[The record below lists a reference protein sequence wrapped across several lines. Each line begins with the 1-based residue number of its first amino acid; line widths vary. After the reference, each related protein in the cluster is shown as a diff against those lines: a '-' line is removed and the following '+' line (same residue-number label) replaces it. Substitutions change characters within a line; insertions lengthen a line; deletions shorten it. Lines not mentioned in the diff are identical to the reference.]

1 MTGATETQT
10 PTTIPQQSIGR
21 FLSDA
26 VVLTKR
32 NLLKYR
38 RVPTLLVFSTVQPV
52 MFVLLFVFVFGGAI
66 QLPFGLSYTN
76 FIMAGI
82 FAQVVIFG
90 STATGVGLADDMNKG
105 LIDRFRSLPM
115 SRSAVLIGRTASD
128 AVRNIFVILLVS
140 VVGFLVGFRFED
152 GFAAFTLA
160 LLIAVLFGYAFSWIS
175 ATIGLAV
182 GDVETAQAATFV
194 WIFPLVFASS
204 AFVPIATFPD
214 WLQTFARLNPVTAV
228 VNSMRALILGT
239 PVTMKRSSTGA
250 FPSRCMLLCP
260 RRPSSTPISFAL
272 NRAMV

>member
-1 MTGATETQT
+1 MTDTTEAAAS
-10 PTTIPQQSIGR
+10 TTIPQQSIQR

-66 QLPFGLSYTN
+66 QLPGDLSYTN

-90 STATGVGLADDMNKG
+90 STQTGVGLADDMNKG

-115 SRSAVLIGRTASD
+115 SRSAVLIGRTSSD
-128 AVRNIFVILLVS
+128 AVRNVFVMLLVS
-140 VVGFLVGFRFED
+140 LVGFLVGFRFED
-152 GFAAFTLA
+152 GIAAFALA
-160 LLIAVLFGYAFSWIS
+160 LLLAVLFGYAFSWIS

-204 AFVPIATFPD
+204 ALRIIVIG
-214 WLQTFARLNPVTAV
+214 Q
-228 VNSMRALILGT
+228 
-239 PVTMKRSSTGA
+239 
-250 FPSRCMLLCP
+250 
-260 RRPSSTPISFAL
+260 
-272 NRAMV
+272 

>member
-1 MTGATETQT
+1 MTDTTETAA
-10 PTTIPQQSIGR
+10 PTTIPQQSIQR

-66 QLPFGLSYTN
+66 QLPGDLSYTN

-90 STATGVGLADDMNKG
+90 STQTGVGLADDMGKG

-115 SRSAVLIGRTASD
+115 SRSAVLIGRTSSD
-128 AVRNIFVILLVS
+128 AVRNVFVMLLVS
-140 VVGFLVGFRFED
+140 LVGFLVGFRFED
-152 GFAAFTLA
+152 GIAAFALA
-160 LLIAVLFGYAFSWIS
+160 LLLAVLFGYAFSWIS

-204 AFVPIATFPD
+204 AFVPIETFPD
-214 WLQTFARLNPVTAV
+214 WLQTFARLNPVTSV
-228 VNSMRALILGT
+228 VNAMRALILGT
-239 PVTMKRSSTGA
+239 PLHPWLWQTFAWIAV
-250 FPSRCMLLCP
+250 LLIIFIP
-260 RRPSSTPISFAL
+260 LAVREYRRAL
-272 NRAMV
+272 A